1 MSTVAAAVSDAD
13 HIKLKQTK
21 TRPDRA
27 GFCSG
32 EQFLAKLVK
41 AALPSTTENQRSY
54 VEWLDGEAVENV
66 VRHLS
71 SKANHSQWSR
81 FVSCR
86 VLVSSSRLGDRF
98 RGASLAV
105 LEKLD
110 TGSSIYSKDG
120 CDVPLSELRDVLH
133 AVEDKLK
140 ELHIS
145 RYYKMKR
152 KQCSPW
158 IQVLA
163 SNGATLRKLEI
174 DDLQNRQL
182 ERDILLT
189 VRGRVESLRVWG
201 FHTELIGSH
210 FVGLRELYLESTPK
224 EDTKQMWGA
233 L

>member
-71 SKANHSQWSR
+71 SKANRSQWSR

-86 VLVSSSRLGDRF
+86 VLVSFSRLGDRF

-140 ELHIS
+140 ELHFS
-145 RYYKMKR
+145 RYYKMKGSSVR
-152 KQCSPW
+152 LGFRYSLPMVHRCVSW
-158 IQVLA
+158 
-163 SNGATLRKLEI
+163 R
-174 DDLQNRQL
+174 
-182 ERDILLT
+182 LT
-189 VRGRVESLRVWG
+189 ICRTGNWNETYSSQYVDESKV
-201 FHTELIGSH
+201 
-210 FVGLRELYLESTPK
+210 
-224 EDTKQMWGA
+224 
-233 L
+233 